1 MDPIVEKILK
11 RPKQQK
17 LFILLAVVAAIAAGF
32 YFGLFASYQ
41 NEYTTLQDK
50 LTKLQDEIQK
60 DRDIANNLPRL
71 KEEHDRLNEELKKA
85 LTELPD
91 QKEIPSLLTSISR
104 AGKGAGLDFLT
115 FRPKPEVAKDF
126 YYEIPVDIVVSG
138 DYYSLAAFFVA
149 VGNLPRIINITNL
162 SFSDIKSE
170 AGGRTIFKVNCL
182 ATTFRFMEKKEK
194 SALEKKEKK

>member
-1 MDPIVEKILK
+1 MDPIVDKILK

-17 LFILLAVVAAIAAGF
+17 IFILMGVMAVIVAGF
-32 YFGLFASYQ
+32 YFGLYARFQ
-41 NEYTTLQDK
+41 NEYSSLRDQ

-71 KEEHDRLNEELKKA
+71 REEQERLNQELKKA

-104 AGKGAGLDFLT
+104 AGKGAGLDFIT
-115 FRPKPEVAKDF
+115 FRPKPETPKDF
-126 YYEIPVDIVVSG
+126 YYEIPVDIVVYG
-138 DYYSLAAFFVA
+138 DYYSLANFFVA

-162 SFSDIKSE
+162 SFSGIKSDP
-170 AGGRTIFKVNCL
+170 GGRTTFSVSCL

-194 SALEKKEKK
+194 K

>member
-1 MDPIVEKILK
+1 MDPLVEKILK

-17 LFILLAVVAAIAAGF
+17 MFILFGVMAAIGAGF
-32 YFGLFASYQ
+32 YFGLFMNYQ
-41 NEYTTLQDK
+41 KEYTDQRDK
-50 LTKLQDEIQK
+50 LVKLQEEIQK

-71 KEEHDRLNEELKKA
+71 KEEHDRLNLELKKA

-104 AGKGAGLDFLT
+104 AGKGAGLDFLV
-115 FRPKPEVAKDF
+115 FRPKGEVAKDF
-126 YYEIPVDIVVSG
+126 YFEIPVDISVSG
-138 DYYSLAAFFVA
+138 DYYALADFFTA

-170 AGGRTIFKVNCL
+170 PGGRTTFKVNCL

-194 SALEKKEKK
+194 K

>member
-1 MDPIVEKILK
+1 MNPLVEKISKL
-11 RPKQQK
+11 PKQQK
-17 LFILLAVVAAIAAGF
+17 LFILLGVVAVIAAGF
-32 YFGLFASYQ
+32 YFGLFARYQ
-41 NEYTTLQDK
+41 NDYTTLRDQ
-50 LTKLQDEIQK
+50 LTKLQDEIKK

-71 KEEHDRLNEELKKA
+71 KAEHDRLNKELKEA

-104 AGKGAGLDFLT
+104 AGKGAGLDFLV
-115 FRPKPEVAKDF
+115 FRPKGEIAKDF
-126 YYEIPVDIVVSG
+126 YFEIPVDISVSG
-138 DYYSLAAFFVA
+138 DYYSLADFFIA

-170 AGGRTIFKVNCL
+170 PGGRTTFKVNCL

-194 SALEKKEKK
+194 K